1 MKKVFMTLTAPLFLI
16 FLALI
21 TLSAPLLLIL
31 LFLTGCQTTLKDPIK
46 MGTSKT
52 ELKAPIMLVK

>member
-1 MKKVFMTLTAPLFLI
+1 MKKI
-16 FLALI
+16 NQNKINKIIIALI

-46 MGTSKT
+46 MGTPKT